1 LRKINVSTYV
11 TLDGVMQDPGGVG
24 EIEQGGWS
32 MPFFNDE
39 AASYAHEQLL
49 ASDGLLLGRTTYE
62 GFAAAWPSME
72 ELEGD
77 FAVRM
82 NTLPKF
88 VASTTLDEPLEWQNS
103 SLIKGDVAQ
112 EVRKLKEQPGQDLL
126 MYASAGLMRSLM
138 PHGLIDEFRI
148 WVHPVVLGNGAPLFP
163 EGIDKTELELADTTT
178 LGTGVVIL
186 AYRLA

>member
-1 LRKINVSTYV
+1 
-11 TLDGVMQDPGGVG
+11 
-24 EIEQGGWS
+24 
-32 MPFFNDE
+32 MPFFNEE
-39 AASYAHEQLL
+39 AASYAQDQLF

-72 ELEGD
+72 EQEGD

-88 VASTTLDEPLEWQNS
+88 VASTTLDEPLAWQNS

-138 PHGLIDEFRI
+138 PDGLIDEFRLWI
-148 WVHPVVLGNGAPLFP
+148 HPVVLGSGERLFP
-163 EGIDKTELELADTTT
+163 EGVDMTDLRLVDTTT
-178 LGTGVVIL
+178 LRTGVVIL
-186 AYRLA
+186 AYRPA

>member
-32 MPFFNDE
+32 MPFFNEE
-39 AASYAHEQLL
+39 AASYAHGQLF

-62 GFAAAWPSME
+62 GFAAAWPTME
-72 ELEGD
+72 EQEGD

-82 NTLPKF
+82 NRLPKF
-88 VASTTLDEPLEWQNS
+88 VASTTLQEPLEWQNS
-103 SLIKGDVAQ
+103 RLIKGDVAE
-112 EVRKLKEQPGQDLL
+112 EVRRLKEQPGRDLL

-138 PHGLIDEFRI
+138 PHRLIDELRLWI
-148 WVHPVVLGNGAPLFP
+148 HPVVLGTGERLFP
-163 EGIDKTELELADTTT
+163 DGIGQTDLELVDVTT

-186 AYRLA
+186 AYRPA